1 MKKRRN
7 NRLVYMLDE
16 KVNYSHGWWIL
27 PFLLLFMELIG
38 YYYLF
43 GFNLNYGWIFSA
55 ITAISFGLIINVI
68 LSFMPRVAQKIVAVV
83 LLLILGIYYSVV
95 LIYYSIFHSFFIWQT
110 IGLANDVTQFYR
122 EAIDGILANWY
133 KVLTSLLPAILV
145 CFLIGHKKIQTGW
158 INKLISFAVTLA
170 LSFFLIYN
178 MNYTDNNRI
187 VSHFKDDTSSVYKHY
202 GILTSSL
209 IDIQQTIFPSQESFG
224 GDNQVID
231 NSIQGKT
238 DFTSSVEKLVEKNI
252 IYIDFEKMIEN
263 TSDATIKSMHQYF
276 QSKEATEL
284 NEYTA
289 MFEGKNLIFLTLEGF
304 SDKVI
309 DPELTPTLYKMATEG
324 FIFENFYNPLWGGST
339 ASGEYCNMT
348 GNFYSNASCI
358 AKSANTLTYSAMGNL
373 FMNSGYT
380 TFAYHNHTYDYYS
393 RDLAHPN
400 FGYPTYKGIGNG
412 LVLDY
417 YCWPN
422 SDYEMMKSSINDYI
436 NTDEPFHVYY
446 MTVSGHMNY
455 TYIGNSMASY
465 HRSEVE
471 NLPYSNEVK
480 PYIATQLEVEKALTY
495 LVEKLD
501 EAGKLDDTV
510 FAMCADH
517 YPYGMTDAGLAELYN
532 LDINNI
538 RDNLELYKNSFI
550 LYCSSM
556 ENPIEVQQYCGPY
569 DIVPTLANLFGI
581 EFDSRFITGSD
592 ILSNG
597 EHIAIINTMTST
609 GGNYNW
615 KTEQGTY
622 YSASKSFVKS
632 DNCTLNDDG
641 IEDYVQKI
649 NGKLNLSRKYSLAI
663 LDYDYYSYVFNKD
676 GSAKYPL
683 E

>member
-1 MKKRRN
+1 
-7 NRLVYMLDE
+7 
-16 KVNYSHGWWIL
+16 
-27 PFLLLFMELIG
+27 
-38 YYYLF
+38 
-43 GFNLNYGWIFSA
+43 
-55 ITAISFGLIINVI
+55 
-68 LSFMPRVAQKIVAVV
+68 
-83 LLLILGIYYSVV
+83 
-95 LIYYSIFHSFFIWQT
+95 
-110 IGLANDVTQFYR
+110 
-122 EAIDGILANWY
+122 
-133 KVLTSLLPAILV
+133 
-145 CFLIGHKKIQTGW
+145 
-158 INKLISFAVTLA
+158 
-170 LSFFLIYN
+170 

-187 VSHFKDDTSSVYKHY
+187 VSHFTDDTSSVYKHY

-284 NEYTA
+284 NEYTG

-358 AKSANTLTYSAMGNL
+358 ANSANTLTYSAMGNL

-632 DNCTLNDDG
+632 DNCTLNDDE

-649 NGKLNLSRKYSLAI
+649 NGKLDLSRKYSLAI

>member
-1 MKKRRN
+1 
-7 NRLVYMLDE
+7 
-16 KVNYSHGWWIL
+16 
-27 PFLLLFMELIG
+27 
-38 YYYLF
+38 
-43 GFNLNYGWIFSA
+43 
-55 ITAISFGLIINVI
+55 
-68 LSFMPRVAQKIVAVV
+68 
-83 LLLILGIYYSVV
+83 
-95 LIYYSIFHSFFIWQT
+95 
-110 IGLANDVTQFYR
+110 
-122 EAIDGILANWY
+122 
-133 KVLTSLLPAILV
+133 
-145 CFLIGHKKIQTGW
+145 
-158 INKLISFAVTLA
+158 
-170 LSFFLIYN
+170 
-178 MNYTDNNRI
+178 
-187 VSHFKDDTSSVYKHY
+187 
-202 GILTSSL
+202 
-209 IDIQQTIFPSQESFG
+209 
-224 GDNQVID
+224 
-231 NSIQGKT
+231 
-238 DFTSSVEKLVEKNI
+238 
-252 IYIDFEKMIEN
+252 MIEN
-263 TSDATIKSMHQYF
+263 TSNATIKSMHQYF

-284 NEYTA
+284 NEYTG

-436 NTDEPFHVYY
+436 NADEPFHVYY

-632 DNCTLNDDG
+632 DNCTLNDDE